1 MTEWTPFLAHA
12 GLTIGLFAWLRND
25 INQLRRET
33 NTRFKEVNERFDVA
47 RNEMDVRFDKA
58 RKEMDVRFDKA
69 YKEMDVRFDKAR
81 RETDERFDKA
91 HRETDERFKGISE
104 CFSAFSRDTNEHF
117 AELRKDI
124 QAVDVRLARI
134 EATLETTF
142 RLQGVLPTDRQ
153 EQVA

>member
-33 NTRFKEVNERFDVA
+33 NTRFKEINERFDVA
-47 RNEMDVRFDKA
+47 R
-58 RKEMDVRFDKA
+58 KETD
-69 YKEMDVRFDKAR
+69 ERFDKAR
-81 RETDERFDKA
+81 RETDEHFKEFNEHFD
-91 HRETDERFKGISE
+91 
-104 CFSAFSRDTNEHF
+104 AFRRDTNEHF
-117 AELRKDI
+117 AESHKDI

>member
-33 NTRFKEVNERFDVA
+33 NTRFKEINERFDVA
-47 RNEMDVRFDKA
+47 R
-58 RKEMDVRFDKA
+58 KETD
-69 YKEMDVRFDKAR
+69 ERFDKAR

-91 HRETDERFKGISE
+91 RGETDKRFKE
-104 CFSAFSRDTNEHF
+104 FNEHFDAFSRDTNEHF
-117 AELRKDI
+117 AELHKDI

>member
-33 NTRFKEVNERFDVA
+33 NTRFKEVNERFDVV
-47 RNEMDVRFDKA
+47 RKDMD
-58 RKEMDVRFDKA
+58 E
-69 YKEMDVRFDKAR
+69 RFDKAR
-81 RETDERFDKA
+81 RETDERF
-91 HRETDERFKGISE
+91 RETGERFK
-104 CFSAFSRDTNEHF
+104 AFNEHF
-117 AELRKDI
+117 AELHKDI

-142 RLQGVLPTDRQ
+142 RLQGVLPADRQ